1 MIDVLMNGAYTFG
14 VLETLYQN
22 FSRPGAS
29 IKVNGMNIV
38 GVPGFKVT
46 DITVHQTISDKAG
59 SATFNLVDCYDRVM
73 HCFSKLIDKVMVL
86 GAKVEVALGYSSVYL
101 TVFKGYI
108 AEISWN
114 FDAENGASC
123 SVSCL
128 DARGLMLEDHAYKRY
143 GPGSFTSVME
153 SIVKPYRSLCS
164 LDKDSMIADSVEGT
178 ISPSNGQSI
187 YQFIK
192 EKLVDRGAI
201 KKEFFVLGENLYYRT
216 ARKQL
221 LPIMS
226 IGLGTGLLSFSRSAR
241 YLNKEIEVIG
251 QDAEQEKSVKFST
264 KVESSEKQS
273 NVYKT
278 SHTIIGPHIKSKEEA
293 VKEAMRKAVVEMQ
306 KKTEGSGTCIGLP
319 QIVPGR
325 FIYITGL
332 DDHVNGLQYIT
343 EATHKLS
350 MSGYTTDITIGGE

>member
-1 MIDVLMNGAYTFG
+1 MDVLMNGAYTFG
-14 VLETLYQN
+14 ALEELYQN

-29 IKVNGMNIV
+29 IKVNGVNII

-46 DITVHQTISDKAG
+46 DITVSQTISDKAG
-59 SATFNLVDCYDRVM
+59 SATFNLVDCYDRIN
-73 HCFSKLIDKVMVL
+73 HCFSEKINKVMVL
-86 GAKVEVALGYSSVYL
+86 GSKVEVALGYSSIYL
-101 TVFKGYI
+101 SVFKGYI
-108 AEISWN
+108 ASMSWN

-123 SVSCL
+123 SVTCL
-128 DARGLMLEDHAYKRY
+128 DARGLMLEDHLYKRY
-143 GPGSFTSVME
+143 GPGTFNSVME
-153 SIVKPYRSLCS
+153 SIVGSYSALCS
-164 LDKDSMIADSVEGT
+164 LEKDSAITDSMEGT

-187 YQFIK
+187 YHFIK
-192 EKLVDRGAI
+192 KKLVERGTV
-201 KKEFFVLGENLYYRT
+201 KKEFFILGENLYYRT

-241 YLNKEIEVIG
+241 YLHKEIEAIG
-251 QDAEQEKSVKFST
+251 QDAENEKSVKLST
-264 KVESSEKQS
+264 KIQSAERQS

-278 SHTIIGPHIKSKEEA
+278 THTIIGPFIKSETEA
-293 VKEAMRKAVVEMQ
+293 AKEAARVAMKELQ
-306 KKTEGSGTCIGLP
+306 KKTEGSGSCIGMP

-325 FIYITGL
+325 FIRITGL
-332 DDHVNGLQYIT
+332 DEHVNGLQYIT